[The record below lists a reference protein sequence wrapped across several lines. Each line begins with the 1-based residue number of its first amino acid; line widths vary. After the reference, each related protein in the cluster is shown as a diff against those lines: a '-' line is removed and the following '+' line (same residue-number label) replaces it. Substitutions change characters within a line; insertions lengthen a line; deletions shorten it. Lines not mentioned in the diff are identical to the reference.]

1 MPDLSSFPALD
12 VLIGLA
18 FLFFL
23 LATACSAINELI
35 ASALGWRA
43 KTLEDGVR
51 SLLNEPTVR
60 KGFRNWF
67 RSATGRVPK
76 SVAER
81 KASETKPPT
90 GDLTTAIFEHW
101 GVQGL
106 VRNPS
111 SKWRRRRRPSYLPPR
126 ALSQAV
132 VDTLARLAPPAA
144 GQQGERTPWE
154 IADQQLLAKVN
165 AALAGPTFPAAP
177 VLKKAAANAVNDLE
191 IFRQHV
197 EGAFDDA
204 MTRAQ
209 GWYKRKVQVV
219 LLILGIGLAVGLNV
233 DAVHVG
239 TRLWKDAALRSAVT
253 TRATAAAAAT
263 PNPDDKLTPAQRAA
277 KAVDDVNQLNLPVGW
292 GSSNAPKGKLGAVG
306 NVPGWIIT
314 IAALTLGAPFW
325 FDVLSRLARL
335 RGSGGTN
342 EGRALSDKQPSKTS

>member
-1 MPDLSSFPALD
+1 MPDLSGLPAVD
-12 VLIGLA
+12 VVIGLA

-51 SLLNEPTVR
+51 SLLNEPSVR
-60 KGFRNWF
+60 KGVGDWF
-67 RSATGRVPK
+67 RSAIGRVPK
-76 SVAER
+76 TVGER
-81 KASETKPPT
+81 KVDETTPPP
-90 GDLTTAIFEHW
+90 GDLTTAVFEHW

-106 VRNPS
+106 VRNPA

-132 VDTLARLAPPAA
+132 VDTLARLAPVAA

-154 IADQQLLAKVN
+154 VADRELLARVN
-165 AALAGPTFPAAP
+165 AALAGPKFPAAP
-177 VLKKAAANAVNDLE
+177 VLKKAAADAFGDVE
-191 IFRQHV
+191 RFRKNV

-219 LLILGIGLAVGLNV
+219 LVILGIGLAVGLNV

-239 TRLWKDAALRSAVT
+239 TRLWKDPALRSAVAA
-253 TRATAAAAAT
+253 RAGQASEDAGTVADT
-263 PNPDDKLTPAQRAA
+263 
-277 KAVDDVNQLNLPVGW
+277 VDQVQQLDLPLGW
-292 GSSNAPKGKLGAVG
+292 GSGNAPQGKLGAVG
-306 NVPGWIIT
+306 SIPGWIIT

-325 FDVLSRLARL
+325 FDVLSRLARV
-335 RGSGGTN
+335 RGSGGTSSD
-342 EGRALSDKQPSKTS
+342 GARARG

>member
-1 MPDLSSFPALD
+1 MPDLSGLPALD
-12 VLIGLA
+12 VVIGLA

-51 SLLNEPTVR
+51 SLLNEPAVSR
-60 KGFRNWF
+60 GFGDWL
-67 RSATGRVPK
+67 RSIIGLVPK
-76 SVAER
+76 SVANR
-81 KASETKPPT
+81 PADETKPPP
-90 GDLTTAIFEHW
+90 GDLTTAVFEHW

-106 VRNPS
+106 VRNPAS
-111 SKWRRRRRPSYLPPR
+111 SWRRRRRPSYLPPR

-132 VDTLARLAPPAA
+132 VDTLARLDPADA
-144 GQQGERTPWE
+144 GKPGDGTPWE
-154 IADQQLLAKVN
+154 VADRQLLAKVK
-165 AALAGPTFPAAP
+165 AALDGPGFPAAP
-177 VLKKAAANAVNDLE
+177 VLKKAAANAFNDLE
-191 IFRQHV
+191 RFRKHV
-197 EGAFDDA
+197 ETAFDDA

-239 TRLWKDAALRSAVT
+239 TRLWKDPALRSAVA
-253 TRATAAAAAT
+253 TRATAAAAT
-263 PNPDDKLTPAQRAA
+263 PKTDDGLTPAQRAA
-277 KAVDDVNQLNLPVGW
+277 KAVDEVNQLSLPVGW
-292 GSSNAPKGKLGAVG
+292 GSGDAPGGKLGAVG
-306 NVPGWIIT
+306 SIPGWLIT

-335 RGSGGTN
+335 RGSGGTSD
-342 EGRALSDKQPSKTS
+342 GRALSDAQASKPS